1 MPAGRQADAV
11 APRTSLHGD
20 RYRCRPNRLESR
32 KTTHHSQENWWGPSI
47 RPLSL
52 GTYLRKRWNQA
63 FGKGE
68 LRIGFCG
75 GETRPGSAALRR
87 GGDYFLYTVGSG
99 PFSSV
104 LRSQIMPSRV

>member
-1 MPAGRQADAV
+1 M
-11 APRTSLHGD
+11 
-20 RYRCRPNRLESR
+20 
-32 KTTHHSQENWWGPSI
+32 
-47 RPLSL
+47 RPLWVL
-52 GTYLRKRWNQA
+52 TYLRKRWNQA
-63 FGKGE
+63 YGKSE

-75 GETRPGSAALRR
+75 GETRPGSAALRG